1 MKLLL
6 DTHIW
11 IWALLDP
18 ERLSP
23 AVRAALVS
31 PDNEL
36 WLSPISVWEALL
48 LAERGRVSVD
58 ASPVEWVEQM
68 VRKLPRRE
76 AALTHDIAVASRQLR
91 LSHQDPADRFLA
103 ATARVLGLTLVTSDE
118 RLLDSTE
125 FAVMSNA

>member
-23 AVRAALVS
+23 AVRDALVS

-125 FAVMSNA
+125 FAVMSNV